1 MSKLEIARAAH
12 DPLPD
17 WMEALA
23 RECDRTSQN
32 KTARLLGYTPGAL
45 SAVLGGSYKAGTDTI
60 EQTVRG
66 ALMGETLEC
75 PVLGEIGKKVCR
87 DWRGRAAKFSSRN
100 TRSVMMFRACHRCP
114 RHMQGDA

>member
-12 DPLPD
+12 NPLPD
-17 WMEALA
+17 WLEALA

-32 KTARLLGYTPGAL
+32 KTAARLGYTPGAL
-45 SAVLGGSYKAGTDTI
+45 SAVLSGSYKAGTDAI

-75 PVLGEIGKKVCR
+75 PVLGEISKKACR
-87 DWRGRAAKFSSRN
+87 DWRTRAGKFSSRN
-100 TRSVMMFRACHRCP
+100 TRAVQMFRACNRCP
-114 RHMQGDA
+114 RHTEGDA